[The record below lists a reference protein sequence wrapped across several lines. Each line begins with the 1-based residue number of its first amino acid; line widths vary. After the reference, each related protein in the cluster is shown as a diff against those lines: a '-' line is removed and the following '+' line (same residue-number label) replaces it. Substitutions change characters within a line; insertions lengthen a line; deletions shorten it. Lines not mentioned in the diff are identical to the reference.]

1 MVMRSG
7 WKSEPQQGKSRL
19 NMSWLFENGGAVRSL
34 ELAEEE
40 E

>member
-7 WKSEPQQGKSRL
+7 WKSEPQQGKGRL
-19 NMSWLFENGGAVRSL
+19 NVSWLFENGGGVRSL
-34 ELAEEE
+34 ELVEEE